1 MTAGIGFNW
10 QFDGGQNA
18 ALAQSYFA
26 NSRSILSAKASTEDQ
41 AVSQVRA
48 SFGQMKTSIVAIQA
62 ARESY
67 RSAVLAQD
75 AARARFDVGVG
86 DITSVIQAV
95 TQLSTAS
102 NQLAGAIFNYNSS
115 ISQLYRYSAT
125 WPKAAKKQ
133 YVQRIDSL
141 RETASP

>member
-1 MTAGIGFNW
+1 
-10 QFDGGQNA
+10 
-18 ALAQSYFA
+18 
-26 NSRSILSAKASTEDQ
+26 
-41 AVSQVRA
+41 
-48 SFGQMKTSIVAIQA
+48 MKTSIVAIQA